1 MSERVLDVFVT
12 KDSSTYDNTYDDE
25 FVGPVWSV
33 EFGSASP
40 GASEDLNTAIVVNKP
55 SQWVT
60 WCAQTSADL
69 EVGDMVR
76 IGSINTDGHTD
87 YCTVLEKRKIT
98 TLKSG
103 VFLEG
108 TTTGSTQTGIEVK
121 YTYFDS
127 NGNAAYQ
134 ILSAPTA
141 STSTYGVTPG
151 GATPVVRTVDT
162 YAYRLNF
169 NVNCTL
175 PTDSY
180 DSYWQSKNPR
190 ETQLLQTRELLKHS
204 AGVVAN
210 KSDHLRRMFYPL
222 FRSKKWLTNT
232 GEVQIKLDHGVK
244 DIHWLK
250 LVGYS
255 VFNKRQPGFQVA
267 HEFTQDDWIALH
279 IKEINGK
286 VVSNN
291 RAAASAFCVL
301 HTGSSNDSTTGA
313 IEFHQ
318 FDPAGLHTHYF
329 DSTRATVHDLTFK
342 FLDRNGNTANFGRIH
357 LWFKVCVRHG

>member
-25 FVGPVWSV
+25 FMGPVWSV
-33 EFGSASP
+33 EFGSPRPDAP
-40 GASEDLNTAIVVNKP
+40 EHLETAIVVNKP

-60 WCAQTSADL
+60 WCAKTSADL
-69 EVGDMVR
+69 DVGDMVR

-108 TTTGSTQTGIEVK
+108 ATTSANETGIDVM
-121 YTYFDS
+121 YLDS
-127 NGNAAYQ
+127 NLTAHT
-134 ILSAPTA
+134 LTAPTA
-141 STSTYGVTPG
+141 ATEPYGVTLAEDG
-151 GATPVVRTVDT
+151 HTVNQ

-175 PTDSY
+175 PTDSWE
-180 DSYWQSKNPR
+180 SYWQTKNAR
-190 ETQLLQTRELLKHS
+190 DKKLLETRHALKHS
-204 AGVVAN
+204 GGSVNVSGN
-210 KSDHLRRMFYPL
+210 LQRMFYPL

-267 HEFTQDDWIALH
+267 HEVTQDDWIALH

-301 HTGSSNDSTTGA
+301 HAGSSNDSSTGA

-329 DSTRATVHDLTFK
+329 DSARATVHDLTFK

-357 LWFKVCVRHG
+357 LWFQVCVRHG

>member
-1 MSERVLDVFVT
+1 M
-12 KDSSTYDNTYDDE
+12 
-25 FVGPVWSV
+25 
-33 EFGSASP
+33 
-40 GASEDLNTAIVVNKP
+40 
-55 SQWVT
+55 
-60 WCAQTSADL
+60 
-69 EVGDMVR
+69 
-76 IGSINTDGHTD
+76 
-87 YCTVLEKRKIT
+87 
-98 TLKSG
+98 TLK
-103 VFLEG
+103 
-108 TTTGSTQTGIEVK
+108 
-121 YTYFDS
+121 
-127 NGNAAYQ
+127 
-134 ILSAPTA
+134 
-141 STSTYGVTPG
+141 PG
-151 GATPVVRTVDT
+151 YVVDQ

-180 DSYWQSKNPR
+180 NSYWQTKNSR
-190 ETQLLQTRELLKHS
+190 ETKLLETRETLKHS
-204 AGVVAN
+204 AGAAN
-210 KSDHLRRMFYPL
+210 VSGDLRRMFYPL

-267 HEFTQDDWIALH
+267 HEVTQDDWIALH

-301 HTGSSNDSTTGA
+301 HAGSSNDSSTGA

-329 DSTRATVHDLTFK
+329 DSARATVHDLTFK

-357 LWFKVCVRHG
+357 LWFQVCVRHG